1 MKKIYAILVA
11 ALFVLS
17 GCANIFRDEL
27 TELHE
32 QMDEIL
38 AIVDRGNLDPEISVL
53 IKTYGLNQEPEEEEF
68 Y

>member
-1 MKKIYAILVA
+1 MA
-11 ALFVLS
+11 ALFVVS

>member
-1 MKKIYAILVA
+1 MA
-11 ALFVLS
+11 ALFVVS

-68 Y
+68 H